1 MKWRRV
7 KMGRLKLKDLR
18 EMNDEDLVD
27 KLSDLKADLGKM
39 KVEAAKGTLRKQSG
53 KIRYRRRDVARVL
66 TILRER
72 GKKV

>member
-1 MKWRRV
+1 
-7 KMGRLKLKDLR
+7 MGRLKLKDLR

>member
-1 MKWRRV
+1 
-7 KMGRLKLKDLR
+7 MGRLKLKDLR

-27 KLSDLKADLGKM
+27 KLSELKADLGKM